1 MTSGYILIVAILVLG
16 GVIATLGDRIGT
28 KVGKARL
35 SLFKLRPRNTATV
48 VTIITGSL
56 ISATTL
62 GILFATSSSLRQGIF
77 ELDSIKKK
85 LRIARGE
92 VQVINAQ
99 KSQVERELTKT
110 KSEQA
115 DAQKRLD
122 TINRNFQQAQTQLK
136 DVSKQAALLRAE
148 IKALLAERQDLL
160 QQRDQLSTQI
170 IQLKDQVNQLKES
183 VAQRDEELLKRNQ
196 TIKERNQELA
206 KQDQVI
212 AQGEARLREVEQQ
225 RQAAI
230 AEIRQRQQFEEQ
242 LKEAIAQRELRL
254 QELEQQLKEAIAQR
268 ELRLQELEQQLKE
281 AIAQREFRLKE
292 LEQQLTQ
299 RETQLAERD
308 KRLKELEQQLTQ
320 RETQLAERD
329 KRLKE
334 LEQQLTQRETQLAG
348 RDKQLEEREK
358 QLAVL
363 ERKVEDLEQYY
374 QNYQALRQGNVAIVR
389 GQVLAFGVVRI
400 VEPTAATQA
409 VEQLLREANRTAI
422 EITQSANRKSN
433 EPLVQ
438 IPKSQVE
445 QLTNQIKDGRDY
457 VVRILSAG
465 NYVEGEKQVQVF
477 ADATLNQL
485 IFRAGDVLGTISTDA
500 SSMTN
505 QEIRQ
510 RLDQL
515 LALAQFRARRAGV
528 VGVIQVG
535 DGRISTIIKF
545 IEQLEKYDQSVE
557 VRVVVQETSFTA
569 GPLKMQLVAIQR
581 GQVVLKT

>member
-28 KVGKARL
+28 RVGKARL

-268 ELRLQELEQQLKE
+268 E
-281 AIAQREFRLKE
+281 FRLKE
-292 LEQQLTQ
+292 LE
-299 RETQLAERD
+299 E
-308 KRLKELEQQLTQ
+308 QLTQ

>member
-136 DVSKQAALLRAE
+136 DVSQQATLLRAE

-268 ELRLQELEQQLKE
+268 E
-281 AIAQREFRLKE
+281 F
-292 LEQQLTQ
+292 
-299 RETQLAERD
+299 
-308 KRLKELEQQLTQ
+308 RLKELEQQLTQ

-422 EITQSANRKSN
+422 EITQSSNRKSN

-477 ADATLNQL
+477 ADAALNHL

-500 SSMTN
+500 STMTN

>member
-1 MTSGYILIVAILVLG
+1 MTSGYILIVAMLVLG

-62 GILFATSSSLRQGIF
+62 GILFATSGSLRQGIF

-85 LRIARGE
+85 LRITRGE

-99 KSQVERELTKT
+99 KRQVESELTKT

-115 DAQKRLD
+115 DAQTRLD
-122 TINRNFQQAQTQLK
+122 TIKRNFQQAQTQLK
-136 DVSKQAALLRAE
+136 DVSQQATVLRAE
-148 IKALLAERQDLL
+148 IKSLLAERQDLL

-170 IQLKDQVNQLKES
+170 TQLKDQVNQLKES

-212 AQGEARLREVEQQ
+212 AQGEARLRQVEQQ
-225 RQAAI
+225 R
-230 AEIRQRQQFEEQ
+230 
-242 LKEAIAQRELRL
+242 KEAIS
-254 QELEQQLKEAIAQR
+254 
-268 ELRLQELEQQLKE
+268 
-281 AIAQREFRLKE
+281 QREF
-292 LEQQLTQ
+292 
-299 RETQLAERD
+299 
-308 KRLKELEQQLTQ
+308 RLKELEQQLTQ

-363 ERKVEDLEQYY
+363 EKKVENLEQYY
-374 QNYQALRQGNVAIVR
+374 ENYQALRQGNVAIVR

-422 EITQSANRKSN
+422 EITQSNNRKSN

-438 IPKSQVE
+438 IPTSQVE

-477 ADATLNQL
+477 ADAALNQVVYQ
-485 IFRAGDVLGTISTDA
+485 AGDT
-500 SSMTN
+500 
-505 QEIRQ
+505 
-510 RLDQL
+510 
-515 LALAQFRARRAGV
+515 LA
-528 VGVIQVG
+528 
-535 DGRISTIIKF
+535 
-545 IEQLEKYDQSVE
+545 
-557 VRVVVQETSFTA
+557 
-569 GPLKMQLVAIQR
+569 
-581 GQVVLKT
+581 

>member
-1 MTSGYILIVAILVLG
+1 MTSGYILIVAMLVLG
-16 GVIATLGDRIGT
+16 GVLATLGDRIGT

-62 GILFATSSSLRQGIF
+62 GILFATSGLLRQGIF

-85 LRIARGE
+85 LRITRGE

-99 KSQVERELTKT
+99 KRQVESELTKT

-115 DAQKRLD
+115 DAQTRLD
-122 TINRNFQQAQTQLK
+122 TIKRNFQQAQTQLK
-136 DVSKQAALLRAE
+136 DVSQQATVLRAE
-148 IKALLAERQDLL
+148 IKSLLAERQDLL

-170 IQLKDQVNQLKES
+170 TQLKDQVNQLKES

-212 AQGEARLREVEQQ
+212 AQGEARLRQVEQQ

-230 AEIRQRQQFEEQ
+230 AEIIQRQQLEER

-254 QELEQQLKEAIAQR
+254 K
-268 ELRLQELEQQLKE
+268 ELEQQLKE
-281 AIAQREFRLKE
+281 AIAQREF
-292 LEQQLTQ
+292 
-299 RETQLAERD
+299 
-308 KRLKELEQQLTQ
+308 
-320 RETQLAERD
+320 
-329 KRLKE
+329 RLKE

-363 ERKVEDLEQYY
+363 EKKVEDLEQYY
-374 QNYQALRQGNVAIVR
+374 ENYQALRQGNVAIVR

-422 EITQSANRKSN
+422 EITQSNNRKSN

-438 IPKSQVE
+438 IPTSQVE

-477 ADATLNQL
+477 ADAALNQL

-500 SSMTN
+500 STMTN

-515 LALAQFRARRAGV
+515 LALAQFRARRDGV

-557 VRVVVQETSFTA
+557 VRVVVQETSFTS

>member
-28 KVGKARL
+28 KVGKTRL

-62 GILFATSSSLRQGIF
+62 GILFATSGSLRQGIL

-85 LRIARGE
+85 LRITRGE

-99 KSQVERELTKT
+99 KRQVESELTKT

-115 DAQKRLD
+115 DAQTRLD
-122 TINRNFQQAQTQLK
+122 TIKRNFQQAQTQLK
-136 DVSKQAALLRAE
+136 DVSQQATVLRAE
-148 IKALLAERQDLL
+148 IKSLLAERQDLL

-212 AQGEARLREVEQQ
+212 AQGEARLRQVEQQ

-230 AEIRQRQQFEEQ
+230 AEIIQRQQLEER
-242 LKEAIAQRELRL
+242 LIEAIAQRELRL
-254 QELEQQLKEAIAQR
+254 K
-268 ELRLQELEQQLKE
+268 ELEQQLKE
-281 AIAQREFRLKE
+281 AIAQREF
-292 LEQQLTQ
+292 
-299 RETQLAERD
+299 
-308 KRLKELEQQLTQ
+308 RLKELEQQLTQ

-363 ERKVEDLEQYY
+363 EKKVEDLEQYY
-374 QNYQALRQGNVAIVR
+374 ENYQALRQGNLAIVR

-422 EITQSANRKSN
+422 EITQSNNRKSN

-438 IPKSQVE
+438 IPTSQVE

-477 ADATLNQL
+477 ADAALNQL
-485 IFRAGDVLGTISTDA
+485 IFRAGDVLATISTDA
-500 SSMTN
+500 STMTN

-557 VRVVVQETSFTA
+557 VRVVVQETSFTS

>member
-1 MTSGYILIVAILVLG
+1 MTSGYILIVAMLVLG
-16 GVIATLGDRIGT
+16 GVLATLGDRIGT

-62 GILFATSSSLRQGIF
+62 GILFATSGSLRQGIF

-85 LRIARGE
+85 LRITRGE

-99 KSQVERELTKT
+99 KRQVESELTKT

-115 DAQKRLD
+115 DAQTRLD
-122 TINRNFQQAQTQLK
+122 TIKRNFQQAQTQLK
-136 DVSKQAALLRAE
+136 DVSQQATVLRAE
-148 IKALLAERQDLL
+148 IKSLLAERQDLL

-170 IQLKDQVNQLKES
+170 TQLKDQVNQLKES

-212 AQGEARLREVEQQ
+212 AQGEARLRQVEQQ

-230 AEIRQRQQFEEQ
+230 AEIIQRQQLEER
-242 LKEAIAQRELRL
+242 LKEAISQRELRL
-254 QELEQQLKEAIAQR
+254 QELEQQLKEAIS
-268 ELRLQELEQQLKE
+268 
-281 AIAQREFRLKE
+281 QREFRLKE

-320 RETQLAERD
+320 RETQLAGRD

-363 ERKVEDLEQYY
+363 EKKVENLEQYY
-374 QNYQALRQGNVAIVR
+374 ENYQALRQGNVAIVR

-400 VEPTAATQA
+400 VEPTAASQA

-422 EITQSANRKSN
+422 EITQSNNRKSN

-438 IPKSQVE
+438 IPTSQVE

-477 ADATLNQL
+477 ADAALNQL
-485 IFRAGDVLGTISTDA
+485 IFRAGDVLATISTDA
-500 SSMTN
+500 STMTN

-557 VRVVVQETSFTA
+557 VRVVVQETSFTS